1 MGRELMELY
10 SDFADTVCI
19 CDRWLVSNNFPG
31 CLDVIQ
37 SDSSNPVTDISDT
50 MLWQAFQSGI
60 FVLEVAIA
68 RLLLSWGIKPLAVAG
83 HRYALRPLHLRVL
96 FNG

>member
-1 MGRELMELY
+1 MELY
-10 SDFADTVCI
+10 SDFANTVRI

-37 SDSSNPVTDISDT
+37 ADSSDSVTDVSDT
-50 MLWQAFQSGI
+50 TLWQAFQSGI

-68 RLLLSWGIKPLAVAG
+68 RLLLSWGIKPVAVVG
-83 HRYALRPLHLRVL
+83 HRYALRLLHRRLLV
-96 FNG
+96 NG